1 MSTVKISELPNL
13 PAISAN
19 TSNTLFLGV
28 DIPTSVTG
36 KFTATTLA
44 KQLFANNTLAVGNNL
59 IVFSNTIA
67 QFSGNDAS
75 FLQVNLQNFDAN
87 GSGDYVITADTGT
100 NSTKY
105 IDLGYNNSNYDGGTT
120 FSSLKALDG
129 YLYVHGT
136 SDVSNDGNLIIGT
149 ASAGANVY
157 VIAGGT
163 ANSNVVAAFHKTGL
177 SIVGAT
183 NGLTFGDYTVQ
194 TTAAASLAYSQAAF
208 LKANTPSHVANSAAI
223 YANGAFLQANTPS
236 HVANSAAVY
245 ANGAF
250 VQANAAFIMANT
262 PSHVANSASLYA
274 NGAFDQ
280 ANAAFTKANNA
291 LANTTGTL
299 AGSLTVTGTIA
310 TGNVTINNGVV
321 LNDAGLFQYTTANN
335 TTATQLSTKNNP
347 VTCNGRTG
355 QITTH
360 NASLAAGRSDTF
372 RVNNSQVATVNDI
385 IIVGIVSGATGNTYQ
400 VGVTGVGVGYFDIT
414 ISNISSAAAADTL
427 VISYAILRVQ

>member
-44 KQLFANNTLAVGNNL
+44 NQLYANNKLAVGNNL
-59 IVFSNTIA
+59 ILFSNTIA
-67 QFSGNDAS
+67 QFSGNDSS

-105 IDLGYNNSNYDGGTT
+105 IDLGYNNSNYNGGTT

-194 TTAAASLAYSQAAF
+194 TTAAASLDYSQAAF
-208 LKANTPSHVANSAAI
+208 LK
-223 YANGAFLQANTPS
+223 ANTPS

-250 VQANAAFIMANT
+250 VQANAAFITANT
-262 PSHVANSASLYA
+262 PSHVANSASAYA
-274 NGAFDQ
+274 NGAFAE

-427 VISYAILRVQ
+427 VISYAIFRVQ

>member
-13 PAISAN
+13 PSISAN

-44 KQLFANNTLAVGNNL
+44 KQLFANNALAVGNNL

-67 QFSGNDAS
+67 QFSGNDSS

-100 NSTKY
+100 NSAKY
-105 IDLGYNNSNYDGGTT
+105 IDLGYNNSNYNGGTT

-163 ANSNVVAAFHKTGL
+163 ANSNVVATFHKTGL
-177 SIVGAT
+177 SIVGAN
-183 NGLTFGDYTVQ
+183 NGLTFGDSTVQ

-208 LKANTPSHVANSAAI
+208 LKANTPSHVANSAAL
-223 YANGAFLQANTPS
+223 YANGAFA
-236 HVANSAAVY
+236 
-245 ANGAF
+245 
-250 VQANAAFIMANT
+250 QANAAFLAANT
-262 PSHVANSASLYA
+262 ESHVANSASLYA
-274 NGAFDQ
+274 NGAFSQ

-360 NASLAAGRSDTF
+360 NGSLAAGRSDTF

-427 VISYAILRVQ
+427 VISYAIFRVQ